1 VRFGLYSD
9 GVEKPEDT
17 AASLRKAVAAGLSR
31 ERAVSALTLD
41 AASIF
46 GLEDRL
52 GSLEPGKIANFF
64 VASGDVFDEGTKIE
78 TVFVDGKKFE
88 VAGGGE

>member
-1 VRFGLYSD
+1 
-9 GVEKPEDT
+9 
-17 AASLRKAVAAGLSR
+17 LRKAVAAGLSR
-31 ERAVSALTLD
+31 ERAVKALTMD
-41 AASIF
+41 VASIF

-64 VASGDVFDEGTKIE
+64 VASGDFFDEGTKIE

-88 VAGGGE
+88 VRGGDE